1 MIKKSLKLSLI
12 IFSLFSLSSCSAF
25 FNTESNSIKDV
36 VTEVQDNGDTKITI
50 TFDSSSK
57 PEVTFTIP
65 KGQEG
70 KGIKD
75 VSAEYDELNKNIKLI
90 LTYTDDTTYE
100 FFIPVIQGEKGRGIK
115 SIESKINEETGLQEI
130 TIYYDD
136 DSEPTIFSIPNG
148 KDGNGIKNVSSVTQD
163 DGTILI
169 TITYTD
175 STMNPTQIYIPKG
188 NGISSIETSEDET
201 TYTLKITFDNGDV
214 EEYSFSKPHASTWL
228 YGTSDPVDTLGNIG
242 DFYFNTSSGDIF
254 VKKEVDE
261 VATWVF
267 QVHINGVATGFN
279 EWYFVKLDPNGG
291 TIEENYPSS
300 YRVKPGTCLDLPLCT
315 KEGYEFIGWYSD
327 LELDV
332 NSGQFTNTTPV
343 FQDWTLYAQYK
354 AL

>member
-1 MIKKSLKLSLI
+1 MAKKVPITLLVGYLGAGKTTLMNHILNNQKGYKVAVIVNDIGEVNVDADLI
-12 IFSLFSLSSCSAF
+12 A
-25 FNTESNSIKDV
+25 KDA
-36 VTEVQDNGDTKITI
+36 KIT
-50 TFDSSSK
+50 DSSSLVALQNGCICCSLK
-57 PEVTFTIP
+57 TDMVHQIE
-65 KGQEG
+65 
-70 KGIKD
+70 
-75 VSAEYDELNKNIKLI
+75 KLI
-90 LTYTDDTTYE
+90 KTGKFDYVL
-100 FFIPVIQGEKGRGIK
+100 
-115 SIESKINEETGLQEI
+115 IEASGVC
-130 TIYYDD
+130 
-136 DSEPTIFSIPNG
+136 EPMPIAQAIE
-148 KDGNGIKNVSSVTQD
+148 
-163 DGTILI
+163 
-169 TITYTD
+169 
-175 STMNPTQIYIPKG
+175 QI
-188 NGISSIETSEDET
+188 
-201 TYTLKITFDNGDV
+201 DNGDV

-228 YGTSDPVDTLGNIG
+228 YGTSDPSDSIGSEG

-261 VATWVF
+261 VVTWVF